1 MRKETR
7 WTKILLDNIH
17 IYWSTLWILQG
28 LMKHHEEI
36 VEYFKTRGVSSI
48 FLFRRNL
55 LRRMISVLANTY
67 DRDAK
72 LLNGTHKSHVHSP
85 KEAEI
90 LAGYK
95 PMINTTLLLTE
106 LKKIQET
113 TLKALAY
120 FNTTRHI
127 LLHYEDVVENR
138 IVVCY
143 I

>member
-1 MRKETR
+1 MT
-7 WTKILLDNIH
+7 N
-17 IYWSTLWILQG
+17 WSTLWILQG
-28 LMKHHEEI
+28 LMKHQEEI

-55 LRRMISVLANTY
+55 LRRIISVLANTY

-95 PMINTTLLLTE
+95 PVINTSLLITE

-138 IVVCY
+138 IVV
-143 I
+143 ITTSFPLETI